1 MDEGELLRLRS
12 NVGIAESYIGKSEGE
27 RRRQVAKDNLKR
39 LLYRNETTVSFKK
52 YVTKMKLKIV
62 C

>member
-1 MDEGELLRLRS
+1 MLALQ
-12 NVGIAESYIGKSEGE
+12 NHYIGKSEGE